1 VKSRIVMLGL
11 YETFQNKSTIHFI
24 NVNDEKH
31 IPQKQ
36 FLLCEKVLQLFFP
49 QLQLPVLPF

>member
-1 VKSRIVMLGL
+1 MLGL